1 MSGIDD
7 SPNFLRQ
14 RRNLIL
20 ASLALVFAQGTHLT
34 IKQFNFSGLT
44 GSIDA
49 PISTIPYL
57 WILCL
62 YFLWRYWQA
71 FVAEKTVS
79 TKDRLKASRKK
90 VIERFAVREALKPYL
105 GTMPPLSTIG
115 KHELKAWMPHD
126 EEELTSDGSANVVIV
141 TNMVGDPI
149 TGQKN
154 ITVVLKKSKLRV
166 LRIKALFHL
175 VFTTNEFSE
184 YYLPFTI
191 VALPAAIWIW
201 QRFC

>member
-7 SPNFLRQ
+7 SPYFIRQ

-20 ASLALVFAQGTHLT
+20 ASLALTFAQGTHLT
-34 IKQFNFSGLT
+34 IKQFNLFGIS
-44 GSIDA
+44 GSIDE

-57 WILCL
+57 WVVCL

-71 FVAEKTVS
+71 FVAEKQVFI
-79 TKDRLKASRKK
+79 KARYIASKKK
-90 VIERFAVREALKPYL
+90 VIERFAIREALNPYL
-105 GTMPPLSTIG
+105 GTAPPLSIG
-115 KHELKAWMPHD
+115 KNELKGWMPHD
-126 EEELTSDGSANVVIV
+126 EEEAASDGSANVVIV

-154 ITVVLKKSKLRV
+154 ITVALKKSQLRL

-184 YYLPFTI
+184 YFLPFAV
-191 VALPAAIWIW
+191 VALPAAIWTW